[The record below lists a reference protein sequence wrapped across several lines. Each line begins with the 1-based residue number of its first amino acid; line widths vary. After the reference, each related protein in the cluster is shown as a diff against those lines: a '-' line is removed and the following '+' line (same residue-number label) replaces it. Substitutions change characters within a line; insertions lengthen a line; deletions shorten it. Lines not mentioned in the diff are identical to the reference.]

1 MLNNWVEELKYLSSI
16 PAACGMEDRMV
27 TEMVNRFKPLTDDIV
42 VDHLGNVTAT
52 FKGKDENEPTLLV
65 FAHMDEVAMM
75 VTKVQEDGF
84 LRFDRIG
91 GVPEKTLR
99 GQFVEVHPTDG
110 SAPVNGFIGTHA
122 HHLTPADKKMVVPT
136 TDQMYIDIG
145 LDSREKVLAK
155 GINIGSVVTYAPNFR
170 EIGEYHVTGK
180 TMDNRVG
187 IILLL
192 ALAEHLS
199 KNQPKGTVYLVASV
213 QEEFSIRG
221 ILPTFTRLQ
230 PTASICL
237 EITSACDTPDLNL
250 RYDIRLGGGPAV
262 LQMNFHGRGTL
273 NGLIPHPNFRRFM
286 EDTITDLG
294 IPLQRQ
300 VIIGEI
306 TEDAYGET
314 TGPYGVVMGHLSIP
328 MRHSH
333 SPIETCDKRDIEAGM
348 RALIEMANRFDS
360 SLNFARGAGQYK

>member
-1 MLNNWVEELKYLSSI
+1 MIINNWVKELKHLTSI
-16 PAACGMEDRMV
+16 PALCGMEDRMV
-27 TEMVNRFKPLTDDIV
+27 TEMVNRFQPLTDEIV
-42 VDHLGNVTAT
+42 VDLLGNVTAT
-52 FKGKDENEPTLLV
+52 FKGKDEKEPTLLV
-65 FAHMDEVAMM
+65 FAHMDELGLMI
-75 VTKVQEDGF
+75 TKIEEDGF

-110 SAPVNGFIGTHA
+110 GNPITGFVGTHA
-122 HHLTPADKKMVVPT
+122 HHLTPSEKKMEVPQT
-136 TDQMYIDIG
+136 SQMYIDIG
-145 LDSREKVLAK
+145 LDSKEKVLAS
-155 GINIGSVVTYAPNFR
+155 GINIGSGVTYLPNFK
-170 EIGEYHVTGK
+170 EVGEHHVTCK
-180 TMDNRVG
+180 SMDNRVG

-221 ILPTFTRLQ
+221 IMPVFTRLE

-250 RYDIRLGGGPAV
+250 QYDICLGGGPAV

-273 NGLIPHPNFRRFM
+273 AGLIPHPNLRRFM
-286 EDTITDLG
+286 EQTIKDLG
-294 IPLQRQ
+294 IPFQRQ
-300 VIIGEI
+300 TIIGEI
-306 TEDAYGET
+306 TEDAFMVT
-314 TGPYGVVMGHLSIP
+314 TGDYGVAMGHLSIP

-333 SPIETCDKRDIEAGM
+333 SPIETCDKRDIEKGM
-348 RALIEMANRFDS
+348 QAIIEMVDRFDS
-360 SLNFARGAGQYK
+360 SLNLERGI